1 MGNYDYGPDCD
12 FTDAYPRTSFIA
24 RTGERLTTPKMV
36 YDYLAQRIYRQEAA
50 IKAASLFLFKHVNH
64 LGKTRVSLFCGPTG
78 SGKTY
83 IWDVIRQ
90 NLYPHIIFVNSAN
103 ITRAG
108 YSGSNIT
115 DSLLKIDPHAHWAP
129 IIVFDEIDKMIQP
142 SYNSRNENVSHGVQ
156 SELLAL
162 VQPSNDEISIGS
174 GQQTIKINLKR
185 CSWIFCGSFAVA
197 AEDIAAKR
205 KTSGL
210 GFNAVKQTPA
220 AYEEELTLQ
229 NLIDFGMI
237 PELAGRINEMINLK
251 PITIEGY
258 KEVMK
263 SQSASPIH
271 QIEESFHLE
280 HGYIRKHILGKSE
293 LDAITEAAFESGLGM
308 RAINSKIQERVSNY
322 IFDNYEK
329 IYLSRTGAYDNPL

>member
-1 MGNYDYGPDCD
+1 MGKYNYGPDCD
-12 FTDAYPRTSFIA
+12 YTDAWPRISFIA

-36 YDYLAQRIYRQEAA
+36 YDYLAQRIYKQEAA
-50 IKAASLFLFKHVNH
+50 IRAASLFLFKHVNH

-83 IWDVIRQ
+83 IWDIIRQ
-90 NLYPHIIFVNSAN
+90 NLYPYVIFINSAS

-115 DSLLKIDPHAHWAP
+115 DGLLKIDPYAHWDP

-142 SYNSRNENVSHGVQ
+142 SYNSHNENVSHGVQ

-162 VQPSNDEISIGS
+162 VQPSNDEITIGS
-174 GQQTIKINLKR
+174 GQQTIKVNLKR
-185 CSWIFCGSFAVA
+185 CSWVFCGSFAVA

-210 GFNAVKQTPA
+210 GFDAVRRTPA

-237 PELAGRINEMINLK
+237 PELAGRINEMIYLQ

-258 KEVMK
+258 KEAMK
-263 SQSASPIH
+263 SQSVSPIR

-280 HGYIRKHILGKSE
+280 HGYIRKHILKKSE

-308 RAINSKIQERVSNY
+308 RAVNSKIQERVSNY

-329 IYLSRTGAYDNPL
+329 VYLSRTGAYENPL